1 MEDVSGGCGCRMS
14 VWVDVVLVN
23 LIEEDLCGVGIV
35 DDLNLFGKNLFAPG
49 RKVSTEKGVFMNDA
63 GGG

>member
-1 MEDVSGGCGCRMS
+1 MS

-35 DDLNLFGKNLFAPG
+35 DALNLFGKDLFAPG
-49 RKVSTEKGVFMNDA
+49 RKVSMEKGVFMNDA